1 MHVLAHVD
9 VDGDG
14 DVDGH
19 GHGDL
24 GGPEKECGMKLFS

>member
-1 MHVLAHVD
+1 VHVLAHVD

>member
-19 GHGDL
+19 GHEDL